1 MLNKKIKELVNFYD
15 KMYEESFSEKK
26 DKKFWFLFF
35 SGFVSFMFFLLFALV
50 GKNPFSL
57 LMPFSIYDNFSLIY
71 DKRSPVTVYLSDG
84 KKNLFHI
91 KRKIFLTG
99 EIYHDLKALL
109 VEISE
114 PPFYE
119 LEENLNIQEAK
130 EMKKLP
136 NLHFALIQMW
146 ILKDKTLILD
156 FREET
161 LLQEMQEQRVRIDTQ
176 TYDIKEE
183 NSEEKIS
190 VQDSERNKKI
200 LEKMKIELMESA
212 FLALEKTIFENFPDI
227 LSIEYRL
234 NGISKEL
241 PNFEYKFTQK
251 RTRL

>member
-1 MLNKKIKELVNFYD
+1 MLNKKIKELANFYD

-57 LMPFSIYDNFSLIY
+57 LVPFSIYDNFSLIY
-71 DKRSPVTVYLSDG
+71 DKRSPVTIYLSDG

-119 LEENLNIQEAK
+119 LEENSNIQEIK
-130 EMKKLP
+130 EIKKLP

-190 VQDSERNKKI
+190 IQSSEKNKKI